1 MKIHVLVDNHASRDY
16 SAEWGL
22 SFFIE
27 SSKNLLFD
35 FGSSDLYLKNA
46 KKLGLD
52 ISTVDTIILSHGHW
66 DHGNGLEYLSNKRL
80 ICHPEAFSR
89 RYSKN
94 GEFIGIPFDI
104 KEAKEKYELVLT
116 REPYMIDENTIF
128 LGQIPRL
135 VDFEAKNST
144 SFKEDG
150 SMDFIMDDSAIVYKT
165 EKGLVIISGCAHSG
179 ICNIIEYA
187 KQVSGVNNIYAV
199 LGGFHLK
206 ENNELT
212 KRTIDYLRKLNI
224 ERISASHCTGFDT
237 LVQFANVFNSKPFT
251 SGTTIE
257 L

>member
-1 MKIHVLVDNHASRDY
+1 MKVHVLVDNHASRDF

-27 SSKNLLFD
+27 GSKNLLLD
-35 FGSSDLYLKNA
+35 FGSSDLFLKNA
-46 KKLGLD
+46 KKLGID
-52 ISTVDTIILSHGHW
+52 ISSVDTIVLSHGHW
-66 DHGNGLEYLSNKRL
+66 DHGSGLKYLSNKRL
-80 ICHPEAFSR
+80 ICHPEAFNR
-89 RYSKN
+89 RYRKN
-94 GEFIGIPFDI
+94 GECNGLPFDI
-104 KEAKEKYELVLT
+104 KEAKEKFELVLS
-116 REPYMIDENTIF
+116 REPYMIDENIIF
-128 LGQIPRL
+128 LGQIPR
-135 VDFEAKNST
+135 VMEFEAKSST

-206 ENNELT
+206 ENNEIT
-212 KRTIDYLRKLNI
+212 EKTIEYLKKLNI
-224 ERISASHCTGFDT
+224 KMISGGHCTGFEA
-237 LVQFANVFNSKPFT
+237 LVQFYNILNSKPFT
-251 SGTTIE
+251 SGAIIK